1 MRLGAAIAGPPV
13 VRGPRCHSDP
23 IDPHTAV
30 GGLIEAFEEVL
41 DLGVHLSVVHGV
53 GRWPTVEISA
63 NRRSAAVCLTEL
75 RAEIGPGNPG

>member
-41 DLGVHLSVVHGV
+41 DLGVQVTSVKL
-53 GRWPTVEISA
+53 VEI
-63 NRRSAAVCLTEL
+63 
-75 RAEIGPGNPG
+75 